1 MDGHRGDSVGAGKQF
16 QGSVILKSTGGDK
29 NMTEV
34 MEDITVDE
42 KRDMLLEMLADLY
55 MIKAA
60 NKEENAV

>member
-1 MDGHRGDSVGAGKQF
+1 M
-16 QGSVILKSTGGDK
+16 ILKSTGGDK

-55 MIKAA
+55 MIKVA

>member
-1 MDGHRGDSVGAGKQF
+1 
-16 QGSVILKSTGGDK
+16 
-29 NMTEV
+29 MTEV